1 MGKFHDDN
9 DNDQYFTEQKE
20 VEDKQLS
27 AQLRVE
33 VGTSKHAARRAK
45 KKKKAQQIICDADPS
60 LKDLE

>member
-20 VEDKQLS
+20 VEDNQLS

-45 KKKKAQQIICDADPS
+45 KKKAQQIICDADPS